1 MNRLDTR
8 FAELKAA
15 GRKALVTYL
24 VAGDPSPDTTVPAM
38 HALVRGGVD
47 VIELGVPFSDPEAE
61 GPVIQAGHERA
72 LRHGMTLRGVLAE
85 AATFRRDDT
94 TTPIV
99 LMGYLNP
106 VERVGFPVFAAAAA
120 AAGIDALILVNLP
133 PEEAADLRAAL
144 APHDVA
150 IVFLLAPTTTA
161 ARASIIAEHV
171 AGFLYYV
178 SLKGITGAS
187 HIDTADVA
195 SQVAR
200 LRPHSGL
207 PLVIGFGIK
216 LPETARALAP
226 LADGVVIGSALVELL
241 AATPAEA
248 QPRVVEAWAQGF
260 RSAIDR

>member
-8 FAELKAA
+8 FAALKAA

-24 VAGDPSPDTTVPAM
+24 VAGDPDPESTVPAM

-61 GPVIQAGHERA
+61 GPVIQLGHERA
-72 LRHGMTLRGVLAE
+72 LKHGMTLRRVLAQ
-85 AATFRRDDT
+85 AAEFRQVDRA
-94 TTPIV
+94 TPIV

-106 VERVGFPVFAAAAA
+106 VERMGFPAFAEAAAT
-120 AAGIDALILVNLP
+120 AGVDALILVNMP
-133 PEEAADLRAAL
+133 PEEASELRAAL
-144 APHDVA
+144 APHGIA
-150 IVFLLAPTTTA
+150 IVFLLAPTTTE
-161 ARASIIAEHV
+161 ARARHIVAEG

-195 SQVAR
+195 AQLAR
-200 LRPHSGL
+200 LRPLTQL

-216 LPETARALAP
+216 EPATAQALAP
-226 LADGVVIGSALVELL
+226 VADGVVIGSALVELL
-241 AATPAEA
+241 ARTPAEA
-248 QPRVVEAWAQGF
+248 RDATVETWARGF
-260 RSAIDR
+260 RTAIDG

>member
-1 MNRLDTR
+1 MNRLDSR
-8 FAELKAA
+8 FTALRQA

-24 VAGDPSPDTTVPAM
+24 VAGDPAPEATVPAM

-72 LRHGMTLRGVLAE
+72 LRHGMTLRRVLAQ
-85 AATFRRDDT
+85 ATEFRRDDPS
-94 TTPIV
+94 TPIV

-106 VERVGFPVFAAAAA
+106 VERMGFVAFAEAAS
-120 AAGIDALILVNLP
+120 AAGVDALILVNMP

-144 APHDVA
+144 APHDIA
-150 IVFLLAPTTTA
+150 IVFLLAPTTTEVR
-161 ARASIIAEHV
+161 ARAIVAQG

-195 SQVAR
+195 AQVAR
-200 LRPHSGL
+200 LRQDASL

-216 LPETARALAP
+216 SPAVAQALAP
-226 LADGVVIGSALVELL
+226 VADGVVIGSALVELL
-241 AATPAEA
+241 AATPLGAQAE
-248 QPRVVEAWAQGF
+248 VVEQWAHGF
-260 RSAIDR
+260 RTAIDA